1 MACSRSLHYYS
12 LSLMQSGDTLGLA
25 CLRGGLIPR
34 KTHLATQ
41 MSVTETHMFSLQFAR
56 NLSDF
61 EQASLDP
68 ELSLIFSAMK
78 QNRSHD
84 PSPID
89 QGRARWSH
97 RSRSACYEAALW

>member
-1 MACSRSLHYYS
+1 MGALSSPWRSKVKSRNSFLLLRIPPQDKAICMACGRSLHYYS

-68 ELSLIFSAMK
+68 ELSL
-78 QNRSHD
+78 
-84 PSPID
+84 
-89 QGRARWSH
+89 
-97 RSRSACYEAALW
+97 